1 MLLHP
6 IKQER
11 RNMVKLPPIWCK
23 PINGSINQSMLTS
36 PPGGP
41 FDLDLGRVPELDN
54 DLEDP
59 QEELLAGGLTG
70 EQGHGGQL

>member
-1 MLLHP
+1 MKYCQFGVNH
-6 IKQER
+6 QS
-11 RNMVKLPPIWCK
+11 
-23 PINGSINQSMLTS
+23 INGSINQSILLLLTS
-36 PPGGP
+36 PPGRP
-41 FDLDLGRVPELDN
+41 FDLDLGRVPELDD